1 MPELWEIPV
10 QDTTRVHDARVAAE
24 TAAQQ
29 AGLGPDRVAAAALVA
44 TELATN
50 LLKHAGGGRILIDE
64 VACGPAGQPHHDEPV
79 VQIVAVDHGPGM
91 PDVAR
96 ALRDG
101 YSTTAS
107 LGAGLGTC
115 RRLADAFQV
124 HSTVGRGTVA
134 LARLTVKG
142 DRRPPA
148 APVDAPV
155 RVGGIRVA
163 LGAARSSGDAWTSV
177 LRQDRFVVLLAD
189 GLGHGPAAAAAAHS
203 AVTSLRNRP
212 EHDPVGIL
220 DRLHAELRG
229 TRGAAVAVA
238 SIDLRTETL
247 LFAGI
252 GNIGART
259 GHTDSWE
266 HLLSHP
272 GIAGAHRPARVPL
285 RRAPWRPGSV
295 LVMHTDG
302 LPSRWEPPHDPV
314 QHHYDPAVL
323 ASVILR
329 DASSAAL
336 PARDDTTVTV
346 VTDSRG
352 GGA

>member
-10 QDTTRVHDARVAAE
+10 EDTTRVHDARVAAE
-24 TAAQQ
+24 TVAQQ

-50 LLKHAGGGRILIDE
+50 LLKHAGGGRILVEE
-64 VACGPAGQPHHDEPV
+64 VDCGPAGQPSHGEPV

-115 RRLADAFQV
+115 RRLADTFQV

-134 LARLTVKG
+134 LARLTVKD
-142 DRRPPA
+142 DRRPTGAVGA
-148 APVDAPV
+148 AM

-163 LGAARSSGDAWTSV
+163 LDGARCSGDAWSSAG
-177 LRQDRFVVLLAD
+177 QQERFVVLLAD

-203 AVTSLRNRP
+203 AVTSLRSRP
-212 EHDPVGIL
+212 AQDPVEIL
-220 DRLHAELRG
+220 DRLDAELRG

-238 SIDLRTETL
+238 HIDLRSETL
-247 LFAGI
+247 RFAGI
-252 GNIGART
+252 GNIGARL
-259 GHTDSWE
+259 GHTDTWE
-266 HLLSHP
+266 HLISHP
-272 GIAGAHRPARVPL
+272 GIAGVHRPARVPV
-285 RRAPWRPGSV
+285 RHAPWRPGSV
-295 LVMHTDG
+295 LVLHSDG
-302 LPSRWEPPHDPV
+302 LPSRWEPPQDPAL
-314 QHHYDPAVL
+314 HHYDPAVV
-323 ASVILR
+323 AAVILR
-329 DASSAAL
+329 DASSAAR

-346 VTDSRG
+346 VTHPAG
-352 GGA
+352 GTE